1 MFSPLIS
8 GTTVNPTLGVAA
20 PPGLRFYSDV
30 KSVPIVYGNAI
41 VEGTIID
48 DIAKVLTSSQDVVY
62 GVLDGVQYAIDN
74 ASLWQAICFGDVT
87 LHNIL
92 IDSSLRFLSNG
103 STWLDA
109 NFNSGNPYV
118 FNDSTPVIYQKSAV
132 SAERVAQSFLSP
144 LHGIA
149 HYNFNDKHPVPWSN
163 DKRTTVNK
171 VRYEVT
177 RNLATGISIH
187 GDAIPWTKAVVGSFL
202 STVVN
207 FIGPFGSGLF
217 NNIEQGGDIY
227 IRPSNQSFANLP
239 PGTAFQFLAPPQ
251 PLRLID
257 YWRLPYQ
264 TGQVFTFEIGRDY
277 YLRDVAT
284 NPLFGWNRP
293 WRITDTVDGDPLYY
307 GEPDELETLD
317 PLVATAA
324 TMILPQT
331 RSAGA
336 NPASAIFDLLTNRFY
351 GLGLDSTIDI
361 NTTTG
366 VIDPNLTPNQHVN
379 VASFWRVLEY
389 YYNNPQKPYGVNCS
403 FQQQSSAREM
413 IKKIQEWTDCILTLD
428 SEGKYYLTTNDPAR
442 LYTQGRMGGITL
454 PGNVV
459 KDENGVPRLSRD
471 DFPSFT
477 PSYQTI
483 DNTTNEFRAKFT
495 SFADSFTSLEAFYRD
510 ESNIAA
516 TGTIR
521 SGDYDLQGFVFPE
534 IVTTR
539 ILEIAKRESF
549 PITTISSICKIGLI
563 SAYVNDIWRIT
574 HSEYDIDDY
583 FKIVSIGLSEIE
595 IGQVSVQWKQCSELL
610 FDLFGSNIVKALAAV
625 PKNTNPEENVQN
637 AIINLTFPSL
647 SNISTARATPFTVD
661 SASIVAWGDEQEQ
674 GGVLVYTV
682 DDPVTGDNDYTIRDH
697 DKIVLNAT
705 KWQNSI
711 QANVLGLLNVN
722 TQQGA

>member
-1 MFSPLIS
+1 MYSPLVS
-8 GTTVNPTLGVAA
+8 GTSINPTLGVAS
-20 PPGLRFYSDV
+20 PPGLRFYSEV
-30 KSVPIVYGNAI
+30 KPIPVVYGNAI
-41 VEGTIID
+41 VEGTTID
-48 DIAKVLTSSQDVVY
+48 DISKLLTSYNSSGD
-62 GVLDGVQYAIDN
+62 
-74 ASLWQAICFGDVT
+74 ASLWQAICFGEIT
-87 LHNIL
+87 LYDI
-92 IDSSLRFLSNG
+92 IVGSSLRFLPGGLN
-103 STWLDA
+103 WLPS
-109 NFNSGNPYV
+109 NFNSGSSDPGAFDN
-118 FNDSTPVIYQKSAV
+118 STPVIYQKSAA
-132 SAERVAQSFLSP
+132 SETRVAQQFLSP
-144 LHGIA
+144 LHGVS
-149 HYNFNDKHPVPWSN
+149 HYYFNQSHP
-163 DKRTTVNK
+163 
-171 VRYEVT
+171 
-177 RNLATGISIH
+177 
-187 GDAIPWTKAVVGSFL
+187 IPWTSSEKKTVEKIRYNVSRKLNTGLSVHGDDIPFDRPVVSDFM
-202 STVVN
+202 STVVR
-207 FIGPFGSGLF
+207 FDGGLF
-217 NNIEQGGDIY
+217 VPGGWQYEDRTILLTPSNGTFVNIATGTPFYFVTPPPPLQLFKYKIPGSEDLHEFEAGVPYYFNGIGSLPDPDYGHIRITNVVGGDD
-227 IRPSNQSFANLP
+227 
-239 PGTAFQFLAPPQ
+239 
-251 PLRLID
+251 LI
-257 YWRLPYQ
+257 
-264 TGQVFTFEIGRDY
+264 
-277 YLRDVAT
+277 
-284 NPLFGWNRP
+284 
-293 WRITDTVDGDPLYY
+293 Y
-307 GEPDELETLD
+307 GEDGASNIAYY
-317 PLVATAA
+317 ATIAL
-324 TMILPQT
+324 TQERP
-331 RSAGA
+331 AGN
-336 NPASAIFDLLTNRFY
+336 NPASVIFDLLTNRFY

-366 VIDPNLTPNQHVN
+366 VIDLNLTPNQHVN

-442 LYTQGRMGGITL
+442 LYTQGRMGGIAL

-521 SGDYDLQGFVFPE
+521 SADYDLQGFVFPE

-574 HSEYDIDDY
+574 HSEYGIDDY
-583 FKIVSIGLSEIE
+583 FKIVSMGLSEIE

-722 TQQGA
+722 TQQGT